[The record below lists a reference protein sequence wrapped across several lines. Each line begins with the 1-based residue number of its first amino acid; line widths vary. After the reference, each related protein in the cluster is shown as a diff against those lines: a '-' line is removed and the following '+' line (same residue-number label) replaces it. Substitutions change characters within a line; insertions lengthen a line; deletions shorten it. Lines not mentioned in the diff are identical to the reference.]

1 MFLSLVLASSTPP
14 PLPGKI
20 TPPFNHLVLNL
31 TVHSVTETEQLEFIL
46 DTSRQYTYLSKTAMR
61 SVTGNKRA
69 ADVAIEGVGLR
80 CFLAEHWMR
89 EMGREV
95 NVLGM
100 DFLMLARASVVVDYG
115 NSTFALVRDLVYN
128 FD

>member
-1 MFLSLVLASSTPP
+1 
-14 PLPGKI
+14 
-20 TPPFNHLVLNL
+20 
-31 TVHSVTETEQLEFIL
+31 
-46 DTSRQYTYLSKTAMR
+46 
-61 SVTGNKRA
+61 
-69 ADVAIEGVGLR
+69 
-80 CFLAEHWMR
+80 MR